1 MGYKKTRQK
10 EKQDVMLKKKRHDR
24 ESQESEAWIVGLD
37 VIKTHCI
44 NTCMKILRTRISY
57 TCI

>member
-10 EKQDVMLKKKRHDR
+10 AKPGCNVEKKRHDR
-24 ESQESEAWIVGLD
+24 ESQESKAWIVGLD
-37 VIKTHCI
+37 VIKIHCI
-44 NTCMKILRTRISY
+44 NTCMKILRTTISY